1 MTGRTA
7 MTAPMLSSACTT
19 TQVVMPTARS
29 MPKRSGARSAAMI
42 PATPITTKPQITEAA
57 PSMPSSSATIAKM
70 KSVWANGRKPHF
82 ALARPTPLHP
92 PLVMARLQRLVAD
105 TGRIRPRVEE
115 GEETVAAPWRGKH
128 HRCGK
133 PAAGGARTDE
143 MAEGRSGEEQHGKD
157 RDADYEHGTEVRLE
171 HEEAGEDGRHEKDR
185 THRDL
190 CVLDGPARP
199 SQEIGGEE
207 HDRELEQLRRLHGER
222 PHTEPTGRPL
232 AESRPPE

>member
-1 MTGRTA
+1 
-7 MTAPMLSSACTT
+7 
-19 TQVVMPTARS
+19 
-29 MPKRSGARSAAMI
+29 
-42 PATPITTKPQITEAA
+42 
-57 PSMPSSSATIAKM
+57 M
-70 KSVWANGRKPHF
+70 K
-82 ALARPTPLHP
+82 
-92 PLVMARLQRLVAD
+92 RLQRLVAD
-105 TGRIRPRVEE
+105 ASRIRPRVEE

-171 HEEAGEDGRHEKDR
+171 HEEASEDGGHEQDR
-185 THRDL
+185 THRNL

-222 PHTEPTGRPL
+222 PHTEPTGRTVGREPTPGMRTTTSSTPHPTIDG
-232 AESRPPE
+232 AARMRHRW